1 MRPIKLTMSAFG
13 PYAGETT
20 VDFEKL
26 GQSGLYLITGDTGAG
41 KTTIFD
47 AIVYALYGETSS
59 KERTPNMLRSKY
71 ADAGTP
77 TFVEL
82 LFRCGDKE
90 YRVKRNPEYLRPKKS
105 GTGFTKATADCEL
118 ELPNQSVIT
127 KRSEVDD
134 KIRAIIGLDSRQ
146 FMQIAMIAQ
155 GDFKKL
161 LLASTDER
169 KKIFRQIF
177 KTENYESMQQ
187 KLKNEYIQSK
197 RRLDDAGKSIHQYI
211 AGIICADDSDEY
223 LLIDRAK
230 RRELPIGETVEA
242 LGRINKHDE
251 SSLQN
256 YDQQLTEIEK
266 RLAVLNADLGKI
278 DEYNKAKENAEK
290 VKKQIESESEKLTV
304 LQEEVD
310 RAQGAYK
317 EVDKLTTD
325 VGTLKAEMSDYEKH
339 ESLANS
345 LQALEKDIKTS
356 EEMAKKLSEKLI
368 SEKENMEKLKAEKV
382 TLEGAAEEKLK
393 RESERSEA
401 DKKRSTLK
409 KLKLQIEGYAEETT
423 VLEKTQTACNKAIV
437 VAEDF
442 TNEYN
447 EMNTAFLREQA
458 GILADELK
466 DGQPCPVCGSEEHPS
481 PAQKSDKAPTK
492 NQVKDA
498 KKRADDAQ
506 KSAQTMSAECA
517 KLKGMLDKEKEAI
530 AKQLAESGI
539 EAELDEATQLL
550 KDALADLTNT
560 INEAEMQIAALQT
573 KIVHREQLEKLIPE
587 KQASID
593 ELQTAIAEA
602 EKGLSAKSATKEQQT
617 KQLEELKQGLRFES
631 RQEAENHLK
640 MLEEKISQLKKAL
653 ETAQKNHGDQKQILE
668 QLHGKKAQ
676 LEAQLRE
683 AKQLDEEK
691 LRAEKTE
698 LSEQKST
705 LNRSRDDV
713 SNRYSSNSKT
723 LQNIIGKQVETEQ
736 LEKQYKLTKA
746 MSDTANG
753 DISGKDR
760 ITLEAYIQMTYF
772 DRVIARANTRF
783 MMMSGG
789 QYEMKRRVDAEN
801 KRSQSGLDI
810 DIIDHYN
817 GSERSVSTLSGGES
831 FKASLSLALGLSDEV
846 QSAAGGIRLD
856 TMFVDEG
863 FGTLDDDS
871 LKNSINALAS
881 LSEGNRLV
889 GIISHVNELKEKIDK
904 QIVIRKGRTGGSC
917 AEVINLA

>member
-90 YRVKRNPEYLRPKKS
+90 FRVKRNPEYLRPKKS

-118 ELPNQSVIT
+118 ELPNQSVIS
-127 KRSEVDD
+127 KRSEIDD

-161 LLASTDER
+161 LLASTDDR

-177 KTENYESMQQ
+177 KTENYENLQQ

-197 RRLDDAGKSIHQYI
+197 RKLDDAGKSIQQYI
-211 AGIICADDSDEY
+211 AGILCVDDSDEY
-223 LLIDRAK
+223 LLIDKAK
-230 RRELPIGETVEA
+230 RHELSIAESVETLE
-242 LGRINKHDE
+242 RINKADE
-251 SSLQN
+251 SSLKEC
-256 YDQQLTEIEK
+256 DEKLGEIEK

-278 DEYNKAKENAEK
+278 DEYNKAKETAEK
-290 VKKQIESESEKLTV
+290 VKKQIENESEKLTV
-304 LQEEVD
+304 LQEEFSC
-310 RAQGAYK
+310 AQDAYK
-317 EVDKLTTD
+317 EVDKLTAD
-325 VGTLKAEMSDYEKH
+325 VGTLKAEMPDYKKH
-339 ESLANS
+339 ESLADS
-345 LQALEKDIKTS
+345 LQVLEKDILVS
-356 EEMAKKLSEKLI
+356 EKNAKRLNDKLI
-368 SEKENMEKLKAEKV
+368 SEKENIEKLKDEKT
-382 TLEGAAEEKLK
+382 TLESAKEKKLRIEAE
-393 RESERSEA
+393 RNEA

-409 KLKLQIEGYAEETT
+409 TIKLKIDDYAKET
-423 VLEKTQTACNKAIV
+423 VDLEKTQVACNKAII
-437 VAEDF
+437 VAEQF
-442 TNEYN
+442 ANEYN
-447 EMNTAFLREQA
+447 EMNTSFLREQA

-466 DGQPCPVCGSEEHPS
+466 DGQPCPVCGSIEHPA
-481 PAQKSDKAPTK
+481 PAQKSNKAPTK
-492 NQVKDA
+492 KQVKDA

-506 KSAQTMSAECA
+506 KSAQTISSECA
-517 KLKGMLDKEKEAI
+517 KLKGMLDKEKEALAKLI
-530 AKQLAESGI
+530 AENDI
-539 EAELDEATQLL
+539 EAELNEATQLL
-550 KDALADLTNT
+550 KDAVADLTEKIIT
-560 INEAEMQIAALQT
+560 MDTQITSLQT
-573 KIVHREQLEKLIPE
+573 KIKRSEQLEKLIPE
-587 KQASID
+587 KQAAID
-593 ELQTAIAEA
+593 DLQTSKSEA
-602 EKGLSAKSATKEQQT
+602 EKGLSAKYATKLQQT
-617 KQLEELKQGLRFES
+617 KQLEELKQSLRFES
-631 RQEAENHLK
+631 QQEAEKHLK
-640 MLEEKISQLKKAL
+640 TLEDKIAQLKKAL
-653 ETAQKNHGDQKQILE
+653 ETAQKKHSKQKQILE
-668 QLHGKKAQ
+668 QLCGKKAQ
-676 LEAQLRE
+676 LEAQLAD
-683 AKQLDEEK
+683 AKLLDEEK
-691 LRAEKTE
+691 LRDEKAE
-698 LSEQKST
+698 LSAQKFN
-705 LNRSRDDV
+705 LNRSRDAV
-713 SNRYSSNSKT
+713 NNRYSSNSKT
-723 LQNIIGKQVETEQ
+723 LHNIIGKKTETEQ
-736 LEKQYKLTKA
+736 LEKQYKLTKVL
-746 MSDTANG
+746 SDTANG

-783 MMMSGG
+783 MVMSGG
-789 QYEMKRRVDAEN
+789 QYEMRRRVEADN

-810 DIIDHYN
+810 DVVDHYN
-817 GSERSVSTLSGGES
+817 GSQRSINTLSGGES

-846 QSAAGGIRLD
+846 QSAAGGVRLD

-863 FGTLDDDS
+863 FGTLDDES
-871 LKNSINALAS
+871 LKNAINALAS

-904 QIVIRKGRTGGSC
+904 QILIKKDRTGGSH
-917 AEVINLA
+917 AEIINLA